1 MEAFGNEEEGFLCWI
16 ILPWALMPQWQFKV
30 WTMTLNKTWHGW
42 SEKWCFVIG
51 YYFVLSYSW
60 FAVMQ
65 PVQMLVLIT
74 VGIAAFICACVV
86 HTASYAVW
94 CSSVSSVMLTV
105 KRICVDFFH
114 EVIPYL
120 PPPTKL
126 KFSCCISVPFEYDL
140 FKLLLLF
147 WLLVLLINILVT
159 RLYSLYKC
167 RHKGHYNNNNKDC

>member
-1 MEAFGNEEEGFLCWI
+1 
-16 ILPWALMPQWQFKV
+16 MPQWQFKV

-140 FKLLLLF
+140 LKRNYFPSKFLKRNYFKADHYFSEIRHFSHLHAPWFSTKRFDFLRPYSTQARGRR
-147 WLLVLLINILVT
+147 WR
-159 RLYSLYKC
+159 RL
-167 RHKGHYNNNNKDC
+167 